1 MRFAK
6 AHSPSQED
14 TRKVKTQTTRQ
25 TVEVRA
31 DGEGLV
37 SHAGALLL
45 VELADRLELTGALA
59 KAMAST
65 RERRSAHDPGVV
77 VRDLAV
83 AVADGGDHV
92 SDLGVLRGQEALFG
106 PVASETTAH
115 RVLKSVDAGA
125 LEAIRAARAVALAR
139 AWDAGARPK
148 ELILDIDAS
157 LLIAHS
163 EKEGAAGNYKGGFGF
178 HPLLCYLAETGEPLA
193 ALLRPGNAAAHTA
206 ADHFEVLQ
214 LALEQLPAQ
223 DLDREI
229 LARADIGGRTH
240 AFTSDCHEAGIRFSV
255 GYEVDERVRG
265 AIAELPESAWRSA
278 IDGDGAKRK
287 GAQVTELTER
297 VDLSVWPEGT
307 RLIVRRERPHPG
319 AQLSVLDC
327 ETGYRHTAF
336 ITDQTGEDIAALELR
351 HRRRAKIEDAIRT
364 GKETGM
370 RRMPFAAFAHNEA
383 WLEVSLLAQAMLRW
397 AALLCLDGAAR
408 RRAPGALG
416 PAGGAAVAAELAVGR
431 GAGRRLRSAAS
442 IAGRGARS
450 RRAVSQLQRLLVTPG
465 RSRPAREWEPALRW
479 ASERHRKGA
488 PGRFRGTALALLPTS
503 SQPITPWGVKRV
515 D

>member
-14 TRKVKTQTTRQ
+14 TRKVKTQTTCQ

-37 SHAGALLL
+37 SHAGAYLL
-45 VELADRLELTGALA
+45 VELADRLGLTASLSA
-59 KAMAST
+59 AMAPT

-77 VRDLAV
+77 LRDLAV
-83 AVADGGDHV
+83 AIADGGDHV
-92 SDLGVLRGQEALFG
+92 SDLGVLRGQQALFG
-106 PVASETTAH
+106 AVASETTAH
-115 RVLKSVDAGA
+115 RVLKSVDAGL
-125 LEAIRAARAVALAR
+125 LEALRAARAVALAE

-157 LLIAHS
+157 LLTAHS
-163 EKEGAAGNYKGGFGF
+163 EKDGAAGNYKGGFGF

-214 LALEQLPAQ
+214 LALEQLPGQ

-240 AFTSDCHEAGIRFSV
+240 AFTSDCRDAGIRFSV
-255 GYEVDERVRG
+255 GYEVDARVRG
-265 AIAELPESAWRSA
+265 AIMGLPESAWQSA
-278 IDGDGAKRK
+278 VDGDGTERE
-287 GAQVTELTER
+287 GAQVTELTDR
-297 VDLSVWPEGT
+297 VDLSTWPEGT

-336 ITDQTGEDIAALELR
+336 ITDQEDEGVAALELR
-351 HRRRAKIEDAIRT
+351 HRRRARVEDAIRV
-364 GKETGM
+364 GKQTGM
-370 RRMPFAAFAHNEA
+370 RRMPFAAFAHNQA
-383 WLEVSLLAQAMLRW
+383 WLEVSLLAQALLRW
-397 AALLCLDGAAR
+397 AALLCLDG
-408 RRAPGALG
+408 
-416 PAGGAAVAAELAVGR
+416 ELALAEPKRVR
-431 GAGRRLRSAAS
+431 
-442 IAGRGARS
+442 
-450 RRAVSQLQRLLVTPG
+450 QRLLHVAG
-465 RSRPAREWEPALRW
+465 RLVRSGRRVILRLPRNWPW
-479 ASERHRKGA
+479 AE
-488 PGRFRGTALALLPTS
+488 ALAAAFARLRALPEAS
-503 SQPITPWGVKRV
+503 SP
-515 D
+515 